1 MEAIWVATL
10 VRGLRDGCRV
20 NNRRDC
26 RALART
32 NEGFRRKILVAQD
45 KILLPARMMRLG
57 QSFLESIRISQ
68 LHISKRDDIFGHR
81 IAWSLAVDC
90 TTGSD
95 NGQTCKDENDVVCFH
110 KPVLG
115 PIASSC
121 QARFSLGDAKA

>member
-1 MEAIWVATL
+1 
-10 VRGLRDGCRV
+10 
-20 NNRRDC
+20 
-26 RALART
+26 
-32 NEGFRRKILVAQD
+32 
-45 KILLPARMMRLG
+45 MRLG